1 VFYAPDTSATAVLVA
16 EMAAKELVCS
26 GVMRQVAVSGSFYID
41 TAGILAAGLTA
52 TCTTNPLA
60 CLSYLRSRPGGLPP
74 TAALVT
80 SDLKK
85 LCQPACLATRAC
97 FSPVLSEFLTGFP
110 TEAAA
115 VAAAAAVAPP
125 EPTSGGGVAALL
137 VLPPGDLLAGGDD
150 ITYTLRTNAS
160 DVPNARMVGSRWAR
174 ESFDAWVVAPSTSW
188 KSYWFFANVQRA
200 VDMALVSL
208 KTQRTPQAA
217 ALLRLGGVSDVLLSS
232 AVKQYPYM
240 AYATNLGAS
249 FAALFFGL
257 VFVFAFLTTVV
268 LILKSLVMEKE
279 LRIREGMLMMGLHGR
294 TYWLSWFVTHY
305 STLTVVATL
314 MALVGIYPVRALQ
327 ASAHGTQSDTRSP
340 HARAVQEQQRLH
352 HVAVLHDVV
361 RLSHLLLL
369 LTGGGLQHQQD
380 RSRCRQPALHP
391 HLGAGGGCHLRR
403 RRARQFFVDGGLH
416 LPRLRHLPVGPGCRH
431 LGECRAGRALEQPV
445 HQPD

>member
-1 VFYAPDTSATAVLVA
+1 
-16 EMAAKELVCS
+16 MAAKELVCN

-52 TCTTNPLA
+52 TCTTNPMA

-74 TAALVT
+74 TAALVVG
-80 SDLKK
+80 DLKK

-97 FSPVLSEFLTGFP
+97 FGPVLSEFLTGFP

-125 EPTSGGGVAALL
+125 DQTSGGGVAALL

-160 DVPNARMVGSRWAR
+160 DVPNARMVGTRWAR

-232 AVKQYPYM
+232 AVKQYPYT

-314 MALVGIYPVRALQ
+314 MALVGIYPVRAALTLAAAPSLTAAPACARSSRTAA
-327 ASAHGTQSDTRSP
+327 ASS
-340 HARAVQEQQRLH
+340 
-352 HVAVLHDVV
+352 
-361 RLSHLLLL
+361 
-369 LTGGGLQHQQD
+369 
-380 RSRCRQPALHP
+380 C
-391 HLGAGGGCHLRR
+391 GCST
-403 RRARQFFVDGGLH
+403 
-416 LPRLRHLPVGPGCRH
+416 
-431 LGECRAGRALEQPV
+431 
-445 HQPD
+445 